1 MPRKIRDEQGGL
13 PLPMS
18 DVSNGE
24 WCPRPPTAQQTLAA
38 RLLTEEADRRSRRLG
53 LTRAQ
58 FLRTAA
64 GTLTAFWVLN
74 RVHGLPSRGDAAVL
88 PIADVHC
95 QDLGA
100 ADDYLRDQYFI
111 VDVQTHHVDVAA
123 FPGAA
128 SALCFLRFLET
139 NLSCAERYQHLSQ
152 TNFVKELFVDSQT
165 DVAVISGVPGGTILP
180 VQTMAATRDVVNG
193 LAGSERT
200 LIQAMID
207 PAAPSGY
214 QTALDSLDQQVQANG
229 ARAIKCYTGT
239 SAPGGQWR
247 MDDESIA
254 YPMFEKARQLGI
266 KLINVHKG
274 LPGLGGNDPM
284 YVATDDLPK
293 AIRDFP
299 DLKFCAY
306 HSGYFPTDA
315 GYGQGID
322 GFIQMAESLK
332 TKDRRRLYAEIG
344 STFALTFQQ
353 SPEAAAHLL
362 GRLLK
367 TLRSRNV
374 LWGTDSI
381 WWGSPQWQI
390 DAFKSLVIP
399 ASMQHEFGYPA
410 LTTSVKK
417 RILGL
422 NAARLYG
429 LAPRAVR
436 CAISADQLSAV
447 QQEQGGVRA
456 ARSLRT
462 YGPRTRREFLTL
474 LTYQSRLAPA

>member
-1 MPRKIRDEQGGL
+1 MVEEHRRL

-24 WCPRPPTAQQTLAA
+24 WCPRPPTKRQALAA
-38 RLLTEEADRRSRRLG
+38 RLLGEEADHRSRRLG
-53 LTRAQ
+53 MTRAQ

-64 GTLTAFWVLN
+64 GTLTVFWVLN

-88 PIADVHC
+88 PLDNVHC

-111 VDVQTHHVDVAA
+111 VDVQTHHVDVSAL
-123 FPGAA
+123 PGAA
-128 SALCFLRFLET
+128 STLCFLRFLET

-152 TNFVKELFVDSQT
+152 TNFVKELFVDSET

-180 VQTMAATRDVVNG
+180 VETMAATRDLANG
-193 LAGSERT
+193 LAASERT

-207 PAAPSGY
+207 PAAPAGY
-214 QTALDSLDQQVQANG
+214 QTALDTLDRQVQENG

-254 YPMFEKARQLGI
+254 YPMLEKARQMGI

-284 YVATDDLPK
+284 YVATDDLAQ
-293 AIRDFP
+293 AIHDFP

-306 HSGYFPTDA
+306 HSGYFPADL

-322 GFIQMAESLK
+322 GFIQMAGTLPVR
-332 TKDRRRLYAEIG
+332 DRRRLYAEIG
-344 STFALTFQQ
+344 STFAMTFLQ
-353 SPEAAAHLL
+353 SPEAAAHLV
-362 GRLLK
+362 GRLLR

-390 DAFKSLVIP
+390 DAFKSLQIP
-399 ASMQHEFGYPA
+399 ASMQEQYGYPA
-410 LTTSVKK
+410 LTTAVKK

-429 LAPRAVR
+429 LKPRAVR
-436 CAISADQLSAV
+436 CAIQADQLSAV
-447 QQEQGGVRA
+447 QAEQGGVRA

-462 YGPRTRREFLTL
+462 YGPRTRREFLAL
-474 LTYQSRLAPA
+474 LRQEARRAAFA